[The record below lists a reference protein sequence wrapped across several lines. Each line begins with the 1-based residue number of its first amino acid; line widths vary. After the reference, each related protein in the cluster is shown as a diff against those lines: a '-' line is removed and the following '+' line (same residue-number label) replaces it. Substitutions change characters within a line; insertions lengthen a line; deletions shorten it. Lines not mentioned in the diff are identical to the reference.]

1 MVDQLLGGLFG
12 GPDGDRMRSQAKDF
26 VSRYDQGP
34 PDQGYEAPEVLDRF
48 KQVSRAMSPE
58 DVQDAARQSFKQMTP
73 EMRRAYKQ
81 AMKERGV
88 PQFQQL
94 PDDQDEP
101 NILAEMTQKAMQE
114 QAQRQA
120 QAQAQAQAE
129 AQAHAKDFDGSVGAL
144 LGKEGEKSLLDNPAV
159 KAAFAGMAAFAMKK
173 ILDSKS

>member
-34 PDQGYEAPEVLDRF
+34 PDQGYEPTEVLDRF
-48 KQVSRAMSPE
+48 KQVGRAMDPT
-58 DVQDAARQSFKQMTP
+58 DLQDAAQQSFKQMPP

-81 AMKERGV
+81 AMKQRGV

-94 PDDQDEP
+94 PDDKDDDP
-101 NILAEMTQKAMQE
+101 SILAEMT
-114 QAQRQA
+114 RQA
-120 QAQAQAQAE
+120 MEQQAKQQAE
-129 AQAHAKDFDGSVGAL
+129 AQAESKGKGFDGSVGAL
-144 LGKEGEKSLLDNPAV
+144 LGQEGDKSLLDNPAV

-173 ILDSKS
+173 ILDQKG

>member
-34 PDQGYEAPEVLDRF
+34 PDHGYEPTEVLDRF
-48 KQVSRAMSPE
+48 KQVGRAMTPT
-58 DVQDAARQSFKQMTP
+58 DVHEAAQQSFKQMTP

-81 AMKERGV
+81 AMKQRGI

-94 PDDQDEP
+94 PDDKDDDP
-101 NILAEMTQKAMQE
+101 SILAQMTQQAMQE
-114 QAQRQA
+114 QAQKH
-120 QAQAQAQAE
+120 AE
-129 AQAHAKDFDGSVGAL
+129 TPEKGFDGSVGAL

-173 ILDSKS
+173 ILDSKG